1 MMRPLAA
8 CLVLAAVTAAA
19 PPARAQA
26 IPDSPDKLSFPP
38 LAFQPPRAADHRV
51 VLKNGMVVFIAED
64 KALPLVNV
72 AITVRTG
79 SWLDPDGKEG
89 LAAFTGAQMRRGG
102 TESLTAEQLDEKL
115 DFLAAQ
121 VGTGIG
127 ATSGFASLNCL
138 SDNFDESLRLFVD
151 VLRRPRF
158 QEDRLALAKEQSL
171 QEMQK
176 RNDDPAGIEGREWGV
191 LLYGP
196 SHFTN
201 RFTTAASVKSITRED
216 MIAFHRRAFYPANMI
231 AAVSGSFDRAA
242 MLKALEAAFAG
253 WPSPRAATPAIPD
266 AIATAAP
273 GVYRVQKEVPQ
284 GRVSIGLPTVRRD
297 HPDVYALEVM
307 NEILGGGGFTSRLMK
322 NIRSN
327 EGLAYSVGS
336 SFGAGTYYPGVFLGS
351 FESKNPTV
359 ALSIKLMR
367 DEFSRMRDEP
377 VSAEELEV
385 AKKSFIEAF
394 PQQFSSKDAVLGLF
408 VDDEWTGRDPSF
420 WQNYRANIQKVSAD
434 DVQRVAKK
442 FLNFD
447 DMVVLVVGKW
457 SDIATGD
464 PTGRATMKEFFND
477 QRTDLPLRDPL
488 TMKPMDAQPPADSAP
503 ASGSG
508 SSTGAGRPSQG
519 RGAK

>member
-196 SHFTN
+196 SHLTN

-216 MIAFHRRAFYPANMI
+216 MIAFHRRAFHPANMI

-242 MLKALEAAFAG
+242 MLKTLEAAFTG
-253 WPSPRAATPAIPD
+253 WPSPRAAPPAIPD

-273 GVYRVQKEVPQ
+273 GVYRVQKDVPQ

-307 NEILGGGGFTSRLMK
+307 NEILGGGGFVSRITK
-322 NIRSN
+322 TVRSN
-327 EGLAYSVGS
+327 EGLAYSAGS
-336 SFGAGTYYPGVFLGS
+336 GLAPGVWFPGR
-351 FESKNPTV
+351 FRAAFQSKSRTV
-359 ALSIKLMR
+359 PWAAELVLAEIRKIR
-367 DEFSRMRDEP
+367 DEG
-377 VSAEELEV
+377 VTAEELATIKNNLV
-385 AKKSFIEAF
+385 QTFPSSFA
-394 PQQFSSKDAVLGLF
+394 SKAQSMAIF
-408 VDDEWTGRDPSF
+408 ASDEYTRRDPVYWST
-420 WQNYRANIQKVSAD
+420 YRDRIQAVTAA
-434 DVQRVAKK
+434 DVQRVAKAHLVPEK
-442 FLNFD
+442 
-447 DMVVLVVGKW
+447 MIVLVVGDQKEI
-457 SDIATGD
+457 DTGD
-464 PTGRATMKEFFND
+464 PKHPVTLSSLAPGGLVKT
-477 QRTDLPLRDPL
+477 LPLRDPL
-488 TMKPMDAQPPADSAP
+488 TMKPLP
-503 ASGSG
+503 
-508 SSTGAGRPSQG
+508 
-519 RGAK
+519 

>member
-8 CLVLAAVTAAA
+8 CLALAAVTAAA

-72 AITVRTG
+72 SITVRTG

-127 ATSGFASLNCL
+127 GTSGFASLNCL
-138 SDNFDESLRLFVD
+138 GDNLDESLRLFVD

-201 RFTTAASVKSITRED
+201 RFTTAASVKSIARED
-216 MIAFHRRAFYPANMI
+216 MVAFHRRAFYPANMI

-242 MLKALEAAFAG
+242 MVKKLEAAFAG

-266 AIATAAP
+266 
-273 GVYRVQKEVPQ
+273 
-284 GRVSIGLPTVRRD
+284 
-297 HPDVYALEVM
+297 
-307 NEILGGGGFTSRLMK
+307 
-322 NIRSN
+322 
-327 EGLAYSVGS
+327 
-336 SFGAGTYYPGVFLGS
+336 
-351 FESKNPTV
+351 
-359 ALSIKLMR
+359 
-367 DEFSRMRDEP
+367 
-377 VSAEELEV
+377 
-385 AKKSFIEAF
+385 
-394 PQQFSSKDAVLGLF
+394 
-408 VDDEWTGRDPSF
+408 
-420 WQNYRANIQKVSAD
+420 
-434 DVQRVAKK
+434 
-442 FLNFD
+442 
-447 DMVVLVVGKW
+447 
-457 SDIATGD
+457 
-464 PTGRATMKEFFND
+464 
-477 QRTDLPLRDPL
+477 
-488 TMKPMDAQPPADSAP
+488 
-503 ASGSG
+503 
-508 SSTGAGRPSQG
+508 
-519 RGAK
+519 